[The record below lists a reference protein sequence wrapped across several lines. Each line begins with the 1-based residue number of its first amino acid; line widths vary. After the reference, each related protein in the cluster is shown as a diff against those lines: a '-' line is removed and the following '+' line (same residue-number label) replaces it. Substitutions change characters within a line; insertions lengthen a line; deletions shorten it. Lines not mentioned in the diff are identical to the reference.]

1 MVSQLAK
8 LDTNAEDDESIDA
21 IMIISHKHL
30 LALNGIKGLG
40 PKKIHSI
47 AEYLRSEGSGQL
59 NDGEL
64 CDIIRGMIQKK
75 ALKGIKE
82 FSSYDFMNA
91 AEDAQRIL
99 DKSRN
104 RNILM
109 VSRYDESFPPALLQ
123 TVNEDGKDSVP
134 LFFFYRGDLS
144 IVNKKSIAIIGT
156 REPSPEGE
164 MAGLFFAKAL
174 AEKGVN
180 IVSGLALGCDTAAH
194 KGALEGQGVTT
205 ATLGNGLDTIYP
217 PENVELAEQIVSNGG
232 LLLSEYPVGEE
243 ATPYTL
249 VARDRLQATLS
260 QTVLVIQ
267 TAVKGGT
274 MHAVNAAA
282 VVGKPIFAVEYKKNL
297 SSEYISGNLSLIQQ
311 GKAKPISGSSD
322 DVNVLFDSLKTVDN
336 RLPEGTQLSI
346 F

>member
-1 MVSQLAK
+1 
-8 LDTNAEDDESIDA
+8 
-21 IMIISHKHL
+21 MIISHKHIL
-30 LALNGIKGLG
+30 TLNGIKGFG
-40 PKKIHSI
+40 PKKIHLI
-47 AEYLRSEGSGQL
+47 AEYLRGEGAGQL
-59 NDGEL
+59 SDWEM
-64 CDIIRGMIQKK
+64 CDIIREMIQRKT
-75 ALKGIKE
+75 LKGIKE
-82 FSSYDFMNA
+82 FSSSAFVNA
-91 AEDAQRIL
+91 ADNAQRIL
-99 DKSRN
+99 ERTVN

-109 VSRYDESFPPALLQ
+109 VSRYDELFPKALLQ
-123 TVNEDGKDSVP
+123 TVNEDGKESVP
-134 LFFFYRGDLS
+134 LFLFYKGDLS

-194 KGALEGQGVTT
+194 KGALEGQGFTT

-232 LLLSEYPVGEE
+232 LLLSEYPVGED

-249 VARDRLQATLS
+249 VARDRLQAALS
-260 QTVLVIQ
+260 QAVLVIQ

-274 MHAVNAAA
+274 MHAVNAASIA
-282 VVGKPIFAVEYKKNL
+282 GKPIFAVEYKKSL
-297 SSEYISGNLSLIQQ
+297 SSEFVSGNLALIQQ
-311 GKAKPISGSSD
+311 AIAKSVSSSPD
-322 DVNVLFDSLKTVDN
+322 DVNILFGSLKIASSHI
-336 RLPEGTQLSI
+336 PEGTQLSI